1 VGKEILMSNDIEQI
15 EQAAG
20 NSDGLFHYQIGFRS
34 PCRYGWNPED
44 WVDDEMTVKAGPDAE
59 VALQKLKANVFDEA
73 EYGIKVKRFRLIGI
87 KLMSEANF

>member
-20 NSDGLFHYQIGFRS
+20 NSDGLFHYQITFEVLVDMDGM
-34 PCRYGWNPED
+34 ED